1 MRIRWC
7 TTRCPPRLGLDLVRQ
22 GEWALAHANDF
33 PPVPLL
39 LVHGTADRLTSA
51 PATEAFAS
59 KVKGDCTLKL
69 WPDCYHETHN
79 EPEKADVLRFMT
91 NWLDAHLPVS

>member
-1 MRIRWC
+1 MVKAYSADPLVHDRMSA
-7 TTRCPPRLGLDLVRQ
+7 RLGLDLVRQ

-33 PPVPLL
+33 PPAPLL

-59 KVKGDCTLKL
+59 KVKG
-69 WPDCYHETHN
+69 
-79 EPEKADVLRFMT
+79 AARSGI
-91 NWLDAHLPVS
+91 AR